1 MSGKNAGAAQSIL
14 DRLKSR
20 ARAEAVDPQVVHVRY
35 GHERFLYRLSRSPH
49 AEKFILKGAMLMV
62 AWFGETLR
70 PTRDIDLLGF
80 GDVSEAELSRVLR
93 AVCAMDVEFDG
104 MEYDADSVRIEDIR
118 NEDAYGGKRATLK
131 AVLGAS
137 RLSIQIDIGV
147 GDSVHPA
154 AEWLDYP
161 GLLDLP
167 APRLRAYRKE
177 TVIAEKLHAM
187 VRLGE
192 INSRMKD
199 FFDVYVLAS
208 RDEFLE
214 GELRSAVIATFERR
228 STRIPASVPV
238 ALDESFARSQER
250 EGQWRSFLR
259 RSQLES
265 VPGNFTEIM
274 ALIRAFLLPL
284 LEGSRDGGAA
294 AAGKWPPGGPWSQ

>member
-1 MSGKNAGAAQSIL
+1 MSGKNAGAARSIL

-20 ARAEAVDPQVVHVRY
+20 ARTEAVDPQVVQVRY
-35 GHERFLYRLSRSPH
+35 GHERFLYRLSRSPY

-93 AVCAMDVEFDG
+93 AVCATEVEFDG

-137 RLSIQIDIGV
+137 RVTIQIDIGI
-147 GDSVHPA
+147 GDAVHPA
-154 AEWLDYP
+154 AGWIDYP

-167 APRLRAYRKE
+167 MPHLRAYSME
-177 TVIAEKLHAM
+177 TVLAEKFHAM

-192 INSRMKD
+192 VNSRMKD

-208 RDEFLE
+208 REEFQE
-214 GELRSAVIATFERR
+214 SVLRSAVIATFERR
-228 STRIPASVPV
+228 STRLPNGIPA
-238 ALDESFARSQER
+238 ALNESFALAQER
-250 EGQWRSFLR
+250 QGQWRSFLR
-259 RSQLES
+259 RSRLES
-265 VPGNFTEIM
+265 VPGNLAEVM
-274 ALIRAFLLPL
+274 PLIREFLLPL
-284 LEGSRDGGAA
+284 VEGSRTGGPDAA
-294 AAGKWPPGGPWSQ
+294 RRWPPGGPWSL